1 MQLPGGQTPPLR
13 VLNCVMFF
21 PVPRAPSLREGPRRG
36 SLLQYPNSLRCA
48 RPYLAKEG
56 QLLMQCPHNT
66 RKKTPTVGARSASPI
81 QAPQRRYS
89 QTPSATLVP
98 LRKEGQFLMLC
109 PYNTRKKTPTV
120 GAGSARPG
128 TADTGRTHR
137 FAPTAWAI
145 NNPPC
150 GCSGNRREG
159 LIIQLLYFTALALQ
173 SGRDYSQ

>member
-1 MQLPGGQTPPLR
+1 MITHCGGRLKPQHVHRPHEAQTKPRICHSEQREESVIQSKKSEISHMQLPGGQTPPLR

-21 PVPRAPSLREGPRRG
+21 PVPHAPSLREGPGRG
-36 SLLQYPNSLRCA
+36 SLLQYSNSLRYA

-98 LRKEGQFLMLC
+98 LPKEGQLFV
-109 PYNTRKKTPTV
+109 R
-120 GAGSARPG
+120 AR
-128 TADTGRTHR
+128 
-137 FAPTAWAI
+137 
-145 NNPPC
+145 
-150 GCSGNRREG
+150 
-159 LIIQLLYFTALALQ
+159 
-173 SGRDYSQ
+173 